1 MTDTEPR
8 TIAFKLPR
16 QPKPIPRARTRVG
29 RLPRITRLMA
39 LALRFE
45 DLLAQGTVKNFVE
58 LARLGE
64 VSPARITQIMNL
76 LNLAPDI
83 QEALL
88 FMTKPALG
96 RELVSERTLRAIVAE
111 PDWGVQREMFA
122 VLLKRA

>member
-1 MTDTEPR
+1 
-8 TIAFKLPR
+8 
-16 QPKPIPRARTRVG
+16 
-29 RLPRITRLMA
+29 MA

-88 FMTKPALG
+88 FLG
-96 RELVSERTLRAIVAE
+96 PVTEWRDPVNERTFRVVVDE
-111 PDWGVQREMFA
+111 PSWEKQRRIFA
-122 VLLKRA
+122 ALLPVPTEER